1 MSEYTAPWR
10 DMRFI
15 LREVIAGDAI
25 KHLPAFEEVNDELLV
40 AILDQAGRF
49 ATEVLAPLDE
59 IGDREGCAL
68 HDGQV
73 RTPTGWKN
81 AYKAFCDAGWASF
94 SMPVVYG
101 GQGLPKVL
109 AAPVTEMWF
118 SANMAFSLMPPM
130 AVGSVQALDHAASQE
145 IKEMYLPRMASGEW
159 TATMDLTEP
168 SAGSD
173 LGAIKT
179 RAEIQPDG
187 TYRLF
192 GQKIFI
198 TYGDHDLAENVVHLV
213 LSRIDGA
220 PQGVRGVSMFVVPKY
235 LPASHGSLGSLND
248 MKCIAIEHKLGI
260 RGSPTCTM
268 SYGDEDGAVGFLVGV
283 AGRGLEYMFTVVNE
297 SRFNVGLQGIA
308 QAEKAFQKALEY
320 SKERRQG
327 RDPVTGEQNVP
338 IARHP
343 DVKRMLLLM
352 RAYVMASRMLVY
364 TAAASFDI
372 ANGHPDACVS
382 QKHSALVE
390 LLMPVVK
397 GWGSEI
403 GIEVAQLGIQIHGGM
418 GFIEETGAAQILR
431 DVRITSIYEG
441 TTGIQAN
448 DLVLRKIIR
457 DKGASLGIL
466 IEECRIAAVECRQ
479 QIPDLPFSDELER
492 LVFLLERC
500 RDWVIERAEISV
512 SDVLSGA
519 VALLRMVGIICGAW
533 QLTRASSVA
542 YRLLK
547 TEADDASY
555 LRGIIELTAFYFCH
569 VVPQADLN
577 AQTLLKGGNGVTGFD
592 ETAL

>member
-213 LSRIDGA
+213 LARIDGA